1 MREEVNTEQGTA
13 NKKSEI
19 PSFYEARKKK
29 KESVSDFLC
38 SCSAA
43 VLARSRSHYLCI
55 RKNLSAQRMSRVQH
69 QNSKME
75 NQTTSAPTWKH
86 GSEECTKRSRTS
98 ATTRKH
104 RPLRRHVPQARQW
117 GRRLG
122 MEKFGSYEAFIPL
135 ALLHDDGEEPTINQ
149 DFQGFSREYR
159 WNVTRNYMRLQ
170 RKILQDVW

>member
-1 MREEVNTEQGTA
+1 MRTFYDAKRMREEVNTEQGTA
-13 NKKSEI
+13 SKKSEI

-69 QNSKME
+69 QKSKME
-75 NQTTSAPTWKH
+75 NQTTSDPTWKP

-104 RPLRRHVPQARQW
+104 RPQQRHVPQVRQW

-122 MEKFGSYEAFIPL
+122 MECSIAMRSSYHCP
-135 ALLHDDGEEPTINQ
+135 LLHDDGEEPTQNQ

-159 WNVTRNYMRLQ
+159 
-170 RKILQDVW
+170 

>member
-1 MREEVNTEQGTA
+1 MRTFYDAKRMREEVNTEQGTA

-55 RKNLSAQRMSRVQH
+55 RKNLSAQRMSRFNIK
-69 QNSKME
+69 NSKWKIHHISTRHGSSVLE
-75 NQTTSAPTWKH
+75 SAPKI
-86 GSEECTKRSRTS
+86 SRTS
-98 ATTRKH
+98 ETTSQH
-104 RPLRRHVPQARQW
+104 RPHKRHVPQVRQW

-122 MEKFGSYEAFIPL
+122 MERFDSYEEFIPL
-135 ALLHDDGEEPTINQ
+135 TLLHDDGEEPTKNQ
-149 DFQGFSREYR
+149 DFQVFLREY
-159 WNVTRNYMRLQ
+159 
-170 RKILQDVW
+170 